1 MSDKLISLIR
11 ATLRLLA
18 KHFNSVVGETPIQET
33 KMDFEDQRECGDI
46 VFVLSTYLSL
56 PDVEVKPSIDEVQNM
71 LNNAG
76 KIIVSVTRGVG
87 QWRQI
92 KKKTGKVPGFV
103 PNCDSAKEKALYNPM
118 KVEKPLIE
126 EQQSNFHKA
135 VSESKEVTKAYSM
148 LSSCLT
154 GLKLELSHFQ
164 SIWKKYSDLW
174 NIEREEYI
182 AEMGKTKPRLKNYE
196 EELHK
201 HKMTKSQLST
211 EKDEFRFGT
220 ILISTRDFKKTLEN
234 EILQWINML
243 TKAVHVK
250 YKREMDFIIAQI
262 TDLDRKLD
270 RPINDLDDIRIIMET
285 QKKIREIEIDLD
297 MKIETVEEAFT
308 LIAKYE
314 LQLTKE
320 DTEKV
325 ENLQFNWLQLQSKAM
340 DVQILLLTVQEHFQR
355 ELISNLD
362 IFQGECDK
370 FVDDYQ
376 VNGPMQAGL
385 SPKEASDKLQMFQNN
400 FDALWRKHSSYSV
413 GEDLFGLN
421 HTEQP
426 ELNSIKK
433 ELNLLQRLYK
443 LYNDV
448 IDSVNGYYNILWA
461 EVNEEEINNELMEF
475 GNRCRKLP
483 KGLKEWPAFHSLK
496 KTIDD
501 FNDICPLLELMSNKA
516 MKYRHWQRIQGITGH
531 VFDLERVGFALKD
544 IMDAPLL
551 PNKEDIEDVCISAL
565 KEKDIE
571 AKLRQVTSEWSLQEL
586 SFQVGK
592 DRPRPDCILGILQ
605 VFKNRGELLL
615 RGDTTAETVGQAEDS
630 LMVLGSLL
638 SNR

>member
-1 MSDKLISLIR
+1 
-11 ATLRLLA
+11 
-18 KHFNSVVGETPIQET
+18 
-33 KMDFEDQRECGDI
+33 
-46 VFVLSTYLSL
+46 
-56 PDVEVKPSIDEVQNM
+56 
-71 LNNAG
+71 
-76 KIIVSVTRGVG
+76 
-87 QWRQI
+87 
-92 KKKTGKVPGFV
+92 
-103 PNCDSAKEKALYNPM
+103 
-118 KVEKPLIE
+118 
-126 EQQSNFHKA
+126 
-135 VSESKEVTKAYSM
+135 
-148 LSSCLT
+148 
-154 GLKLELSHFQ
+154 
-164 SIWKKYSDLW
+164 
-174 NIEREEYI
+174 
-182 AEMGKTKPRLKNYE
+182 MGKTKPRLKDYE

-201 HKMTKSQLST
+201 HRMTKSQLST

-220 ILISTRDFKKTLEN
+220 ILISTKDFKKTLEN
-234 EILQWINML
+234 EIAQWINML

-370 FVDDYQ
+370 FVEDYQ
-376 VNGPMQAGL
+376 TNGPMQPGL
-385 SPKEASDKLQMFQNN
+385 TPKEASDKLQMFQNN

-461 EVNEEEINNELMEF
+461 EVNVEEINNELMEF

-586 SFQVGK
+586 SFQVG
-592 DRPRPDCILGILQ
+592 P
-605 VFKNRGELLL
+605 
-615 RGDTTAETVGQAEDS
+615 GQI
-630 LMVLGSLL
+630 
-638 SNR
+638 